1 MENWWPS
8 CYGKMMCPKDS
19 PSQKLFLL
27 YDWHLL
33 PQVVRSL
40 SPLPGYWSGNGIAQD
55 DSSAQLLSFVWL
67 FATPRTAE
75 RQAFLSITNSQ
86 SLLKLRSIKLVMPS
100 HHLILCHSLFPLPSI
115 FPTIRVFSNESVLH
129 IRWPKYWSFNF
140 SISPSNE
147 YLALISFRI
156 DCLYLHAVQRTLK
169 SLL

>member
-1 MENWWPS
+1 MVLPFLQGSNTMENWWPS
-8 CYGKMMCPKDS
+8 CYRKMMCPKDS

-75 RQAFLSITNSQ
+75 CQAFLSITNSQ

-100 HHLILCHSLFPLPSI
+100 NHLILCHSLFPLPSI
-115 FPTIRVFSNESVLH
+115 LSHHQSLFQWVSSSHQVAKVLELQLQHQSFQWIFSTDFL
-129 IRWPKYWSFNF
+129 
-140 SISPSNE
+140 
-147 YLALISFRI
+147 
-156 DCLYLHAVQRTLK
+156 
-169 SLL
+169 